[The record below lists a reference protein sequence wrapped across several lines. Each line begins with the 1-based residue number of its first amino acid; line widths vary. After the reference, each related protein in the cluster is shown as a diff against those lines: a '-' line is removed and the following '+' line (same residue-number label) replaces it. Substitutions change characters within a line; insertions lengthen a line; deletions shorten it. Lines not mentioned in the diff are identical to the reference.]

1 MGKILIIPLLFMF
14 ILPLFF
20 FLREEINSEIF
31 LTTIIKINY
40 S

>member
-14 ILPLFF
+14 ILLLF
-20 FLREEINSEIF
+20 FLREEISSEIF